1 MWLHINFIECL
12 CPYIS
17 SGFNNIACKSLYFV
31 ATWKH
36 TEKASSLAGCLVP
49 STVICRHQVQGTP
62 MLSNSLCIWQ
72 TAHGPQHAN
81 AQKSLQAEPCNES
94 KFDFFFSYS
103 FSDEY
108 ETMHQ
113 YNCEC
118 TVLFIFTTSQD
129 CGVPY
134 SHQSLDIV
142 KMCTIIPVRLHVYTK
157 WLHQNLRNWKP
168 KLNNTDFKPLY
179 YLRLFFVTKCK
190 LSISFSIIPNFKNN
204 HQKW

>member
-17 SGFNNIACKSLYFV
+17 TGFNNIACKSLYFV

-36 TEKASSLAGCLVP
+36 IEKASSLAGCLVP

-94 KFDFFFSYS
+94 KFDFFLVTLFQTNMKQCINIIVNALYYS
-103 FSDEY
+103 SSQRHKIVEFRIV
-108 ETMHQ
+108 TKALTLWR
-113 YNCEC
+113 C
-118 TVLFIFTTSQD
+118 VLL
-129 CGVPY
+129 Y
-134 SHQSLDIV
+134 LY
-142 KMCTIIPVRLHVYTK
+142 VYTFT
-157 WLHQNLRNWKP
+157 QN
-168 KLNNTDFKPLY
+168 DS
-179 YLRLFFVTKCK
+179 TKT
-190 LSISFSIIPNFKNN
+190 
-204 HQKW
+204 

>member
-17 SGFNNIACKSLYFV
+17 TGFNNIACKSLYFV

-36 TEKASSLAGCLVP
+36 IEKASSLAGCLVP

-113 YNCEC
+113 YIVNALYYSSSQRHKSVELRIVTKPWHCEDVYYYTC
-118 TVLFIFTTSQD
+118 TYT
-129 CGVPY
+129 
-134 SHQSLDIV
+134 
-142 KMCTIIPVRLHVYTK
+142 RLHKMTP
-157 WLHQNLRNWKP
+157 P
-168 KLNNTDFKPLY
+168 KLK
-179 YLRLFFVTKCK
+179 K
-190 LSISFSIIPNFKNN
+190 LKT
-204 HQKW
+204 